1 MKNCNKAPSSGSILP
16 AFFAKSNLTTTH
28 TSHLQGVL
36 ARNQVG
42 KGILLFL
49 LPFAYLQVYQLGNF
63 LPWIGKRRCR
73 VTAPCV
79 LDLCHGGQC
88 WSSLDKSSEN
98 LNGKLETTNQ
108 YIWISNW
115 HSQLQLKLTLTWICF
130 AAKTLLE
137 TLSIITCTKSV
148 SVHKQ
153 ICTNGIAWERPFVQS
168 LGRWNAG
175 HFKLKSV
182 QNDWRYRD
190 LGVSLC
196 FNYYNTV
203 VVPSH
208 PSEACRFI

>member
-1 MKNCNKAPSSGSILP
+1 MNRQEEG
-16 AFFAKSNLTTTH
+16 
-28 TSHLQGVL
+28 
-36 ARNQVG
+36 RD
-42 KGILLFL
+42 
-49 LPFAYLQVYQLGNF
+49 
-63 LPWIGKRRCR
+63 
-73 VTAPCV
+73 TAPCV

-88 WSSLDKSSEN
+88 WSSLDKSSEKSAKLGFFASWMGN
-98 LNGKLETTNQ
+98 LKQQINT

-153 ICTNGIAWERPFVQS
+153 ICTNAIAWERPFVQS
-168 LGRWNAG
+168 FGRWNAG

-208 PSEACRFI
+208 ASEACRFI